1 MDEVKAAM
9 ERENSAANYPPSSRR
24 SSEDGDQTKELGHN
38 HYQDSGHGSN
48 DEKSDLSHHQRKPSG
63 KIAVNFASAKQRQK
77 SKITAGKT
85 KKRGDELL
93 TMIRLDVAK
102 YDMFDLPPIAYEG
115 MNDFLK
121 IFLVL
126 TFSKFLWKVQ
136 NNRAHTGRRGAP
148 KSDSFLHNFWSQWLN
163 TFSCEGSQ

>member
-9 ERENSAANYPPSSRR
+9 ERENSAANYPASSRR

-48 DEKSDLSHHQRKPSG
+48 DEKSDLSVLTTHQRKPSG
-63 KIAVNFASAKQRQK
+63 KVAVNFASAKQRQK

-115 MNDFLK
+115 MNGFE
-121 IFLVL
+121 IFFHGKLFGKTWRTLV
-126 TFSKFLWKVQ
+126 
-136 NNRAHTGRRGAP
+136 
-148 KSDSFLHNFWSQWLN
+148 
-163 TFSCEGSQ
+163 

>member
-9 ERENSAANYPPSSRR
+9 RRENSAANYTSDRR
-24 SSEDGDQTKELGHN
+24 SSLSDQTSLHN
-38 HYQDSGHGSN
+38 HYQDSDPAAAISREN
-48 DEKSDLSHHQRKPSG
+48 DEKPDSQSHNQRKPSG
-63 KIAVNFASAKQRQK
+63 KVAVNFASAKQRQK

-115 MNDFLK
+115 
-121 IFLVL
+121 
-126 TFSKFLWKVQ
+126 
-136 NNRAHTGRRGAP
+136 
-148 KSDSFLHNFWSQWLN
+148 
-163 TFSCEGSQ
+163 

>member
-9 ERENSAANYPPSSRR
+9 ERENSAANYPSSRR
-24 SSEDGDQTKELGHN
+24 SSEDRDQTKELGHN

-121 IFLVL
+121 IF
-126 TFSKFLWKVQ
+126 
-136 NNRAHTGRRGAP
+136 
-148 KSDSFLHNFWSQWLN
+148 
-163 TFSCEGSQ
+163 

>member
-9 ERENSAANYPPSSRR
+9 AQENSAANYPRR
-24 SSEDGDQTKELGHN
+24 SSDGGDDGDQTTKQFGHN

-48 DEKSDLSHHQRKPSG
+48 DEKSESHHQRKPSG
-63 KIAVNFASAKQRQK
+63 KVAVNFASAKQRQK
-77 SKITAGKT
+77 SQITAGKT

-115 MNDFLK
+115 KGYSYIEYYRKMNRISVTKVCFSDFELRSTISTRDRK
-121 IFLVL
+121 TAIFFCDNYVP
-126 TFSKFLWKVQ
+126 Q
-136 NNRAHTGRRGAP
+136 
-148 KSDSFLHNFWSQWLN
+148 
-163 TFSCEGSQ
+163 